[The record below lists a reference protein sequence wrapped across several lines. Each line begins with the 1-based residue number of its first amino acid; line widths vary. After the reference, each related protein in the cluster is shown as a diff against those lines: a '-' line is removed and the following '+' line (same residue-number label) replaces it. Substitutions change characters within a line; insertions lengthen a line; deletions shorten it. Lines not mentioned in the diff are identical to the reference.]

1 MNKLDLRKIIIFLLL
16 IIGVFGLIFFSEW
29 ISFEALKENR
39 AEIAEFRDKNFTLS
53 IISFWIFYVTLVVF
67 SLPGAAVASVSGG
80 FLFGLGGGLIINVT
94 AASTGATLLFVLVR
108 YGVKSFNYN
117 KSNKFNS
124 NFVFRIKNALV
135 TNQISIMLTLRLVPV
150 VPFFLANIL
159 PALVGVR
166 LFNFIWTTIIGIIPG
181 GIVFTWIGVGVGEVF
196 DRNEYPS
203 LELLFSPVILG
214 PILGLV
220 ALLILP
226 MILRRSGIM
235 SKTITERGNEK
246 N

>member
-1 MNKLDLRKIIIFLLL
+1 MNKLDLRKVVIILLL
-16 IIGVFGLIFFSEW
+16 IIATFGLIFFSEW

-39 AEIAEFRDKNFTLS
+39 AEISEFRDKNFTLS
-53 IISFWIFYVTLVVF
+53 IVIFWVFYVILVIF

-80 FLFGLGGGLIINVT
+80 FLFGLGAGLLINIT
-94 AASTGATLLFVLVR
+94 AASTGAALLFLLVR
-108 YGVKSFNYN
+108 YGMKSFKYN
-117 KSNKFNS
+117 KSNTLNS
-124 NFVFRIKNALV
+124 NFVIQIKNALV

-196 DRNEYPS
+196 DRNEYPNF
-203 LELLFSPVILG
+203 ELLFSPVILG

-220 ALLILP
+220 ALLLLP

-235 SKTITERGNEK
+235 PKTMTERGNEE

>member
-1 MNKLDLRKIIIFLLL
+1 MNKLDLRKIVIILLL
-16 IIGVFGLIFFSEW
+16 IIAVFGLIFFSEW

-117 KSNKFNS
+117 KSNTFNS
-124 NFVFRIKNALV
+124 NIVFRIKNALII
-135 TNQISIMLTLRLVPV
+135 NQVSIMLILRLVPV

-214 PILGLV
+214 PILSLVGL
-220 ALLILP
+220 LLLP
-226 MILRRSGIM
+226 IILRRSGIVP
-235 SKTITERGNEK
+235 KTIAERKYEK

>member
-1 MNKLDLRKIIIFLLL
+1 MNKLDLRKVVIILLL
-16 IIGVFGLIFFSEW
+16 IIATFGLIFFSEW

-39 AEIAEFRDKNFTLS
+39 AEIVEFRDKNFTLS
-53 IISFWIFYVTLVVF
+53 IIIFWIFYVILVVF

-80 FLFGLGGGLIINVT
+80 FLYGLGAGLLINVT
-94 AASTGATLLFVLVR
+94 AASTGAALLFLLVR
-108 YGVKSFNYN
+108 YGMASFKYI
-117 KSNKFNS
+117 KSNTLNS
-124 NFVFRIKNALV
+124 NFVFQIKNALV

-159 PALVGVR
+159 PAIVGVR

-196 DRNEYPS
+196 DRNEYPNF
-203 LELLFSPVILG
+203 ELLFSPVILG
-214 PILGLV
+214 PILGLA
-220 ALLILP
+220 ALLLLP
-226 MILRRSGIM
+226 MIMRRSGIM
-235 SKTITERGNEK
+235 PKTITERGNEE

>member
-39 AEIAEFRDKNFTLS
+39 AEIADFRDKNFTLS

-117 KSNKFNS
+117 KSNTFNS
-124 NFVFRIKNALV
+124 NIVFRIKNALII
-135 TNQISIMLTLRLVPV
+135 NQVSIMLILRLVPV

-214 PILGLV
+214 PILSLVGL
-220 ALLILP
+220 LLLP
-226 MILRRSGIM
+226 IILRRSGIM
-235 SKTITERGNEK
+235 PKTITERGNEK

>member
-1 MNKLDLRKIIIFLLL
+1 MNKLDLRKVLIILLL
-16 IIGVFGLIFFSEW
+16 IIATFGLIFFSEW

-117 KSNKFNS
+117 KSNTFNN
-124 NFVFRIKNALV
+124 NFVFRIKNAL
-135 TNQISIMLTLRLVPV
+135 TINQVSIMLILRLVPV

-181 GIVFTWIGVGVGEVF
+181 GIVFTWIGVGVSEVF
-196 DRNEYPS
+196 DRDEHPS
-203 LELLFSPVILG
+203 FELLFSPVILG

-220 ALLILP
+220 ALLLLP
-226 MILRRSGIM
+226 IILRRSGIM
-235 SKTITERGNEK
+235 PRTITEWGNEK

>member
-1 MNKLDLRKIIIFLLL
+1 MNKLDLRKIVIILLL
-16 IIGVFGLIFFSEW
+16 IIAVFGLIFFSEW

-80 FLFGLGGGLIINVT
+80 FLFGLGGGLIINVS

-117 KSNKFNS
+117 KSNTFNN
-124 NFVFRIKNALV
+124 NFVFRIKNAL
-135 TNQISIMLTLRLVPV
+135 TINQVSIMLILRLIPV

-203 LELLFSPVILG
+203 FELLFSTVILG

-220 ALLILP
+220 ALLLLP
-226 MILRRSGIM
+226 IILRRSGIM
-235 SKTITERGNEK
+235 PRTITEWGNEK

>member
-1 MNKLDLRKIIIFLLL
+1 MNKLDLRKVVIILLL
-16 IIGVFGLIFFSEW
+16 IIAAFGLIFFSEW

-39 AEIAEFRDKNFTLS
+39 AEISEFRDKNFTLS
-53 IISFWIFYVTLVVF
+53 IVIFWVFYVILVVF

-80 FLFGLGGGLIINVT
+80 FLFGLGAGLLINIT
-94 AASTGATLLFVLVR
+94 AASTGAALLFLLVR
-108 YGVKSFNYN
+108 YGMKSFKYN
-117 KSNKFNS
+117 KSNTLNS
-124 NFVFRIKNALV
+124 NFVIQIKNALV

-196 DRNEYPS
+196 DRNEYPNF
-203 LELLFSPVILG
+203 ELLFSPVILG

-226 MILRRSGIM
+226 MILRRSGIVP
-235 SKTITERGNEK
+235 KTIAERKYEK

>member
-1 MNKLDLRKIIIFLLL
+1 MNKLDLRKVVIILLL
-16 IIGVFGLIFFSEW
+16 IIAAFGLIFFSEW

-39 AEIAEFRDKNFTLS
+39 SEISEFRDKNLTLS
-53 IISFWIFYVTLVVF
+53 IVIFWVFYVILVVF

-80 FLFGLGGGLIINVT
+80 FLFGLGAGLLINIT
-94 AASTGATLLFVLVR
+94 AASTGAALLFLLVR
-108 YGVKSFNYN
+108 YGMASFKYI
-117 KSNKFNS
+117 KSNTLNS
-124 NFVFRIKNALV
+124 NFVFQIKNALV

-196 DRNEYPS
+196 DRNEYPNF
-203 LELLFSPVILG
+203 ELLFSPVILG

-235 SKTITERGNEK
+235 PKTITERGNEK

>member
-1 MNKLDLRKIIIFLLL
+1 MNKLDLRKVIIILLL
-16 IIGVFGLIFFSEW
+16 IIATFGLIFFSEW

-39 AEIAEFRDKNFTLS
+39 AEISEFRDKNFTLS
-53 IISFWIFYVTLVVF
+53 IVIFWVFYLILVVF

-80 FLFGLGGGLIINVT
+80 FLFGLGAGLLINIT
-94 AASTGATLLFVLVR
+94 AASTGAALLFLLVR
-108 YGVKSFNYN
+108 YGMKSFKYN
-117 KSNKFNS
+117 KSNTLNS
-124 NFVFRIKNALV
+124 NFVIQIKNALV
-135 TNQISIMLTLRLVPV
+135 TNQISIMLTLRLGPV

-196 DRNEYPS
+196 DRNEYPNF
-203 LELLFSPVILG
+203 ELLFSPVILG

-220 ALLILP
+220 ALLLLP
-226 MILRRSGIM
+226 IILRRSGIM
-235 SKTITERGNEK
+235 PRTITEWGNEK

>member
-16 IIGVFGLIFFSEW
+16 IIAVFSLIFFSEW
-29 ISFEALKENR
+29 ISFESLKENR
-39 AEIAEFRDKNFTLS
+39 AKIAEFRDKNFTLS

-80 FLFGLGGGLIINVT
+80 YLFGLGGGLIINIT
-94 AASTGATLLFVLVR
+94 AASTGATLLFLLVR

-117 KSNKFNS
+117 KSNTFNS
-124 NFVFRIKNALV
+124 NFVFRIKNAL
-135 TNQISIMLTLRLVPV
+135 TINQVSIMLILRLVPV

-196 DRNEYPS
+196 DRNEYPN
-203 LELLFSPVILG
+203 LELLYSPVILG

-220 ALLILP
+220 ALLMLP
-226 MILRRSGIM
+226 MIMRRSGLVP
-235 SKTITERGNEK
+235 KTITERGNEK

>member
-1 MNKLDLRKIIIFLLL
+1 MNKLDLRKVVIILLV
-16 IIGVFGLIFFSEW
+16 IIAALGLIFFSEW

-39 AEIAEFRDKNFTLS
+39 AEISEFRDKNFTLS
-53 IISFWIFYVTLVVF
+53 IVIFWVFYVILVVF

-80 FLFGLGGGLIINVT
+80 FLFGLGAGLLINIT
-94 AASTGATLLFVLVR
+94 AASTGAALLFLLVR
-108 YGVKSFNYN
+108 YGMKSFKHN
-117 KSNKFNS
+117 KANTLNS
-124 NFVFRIKNALV
+124 NFVIQIKNALV

-196 DRNEYPS
+196 DRNEYPNF
-203 LELLFSPVILG
+203 ELLFSPVILG

-235 SKTITERGNEK
+235 PKTITERGNEK

>member
-1 MNKLDLRKIIIFLLL
+1 MNKLDLRKVVIILLL
-16 IIGVFGLIFFSEW
+16 IIATFGLIFFSEW

-39 AEIAEFRDKNFTLS
+39 VEILKFRDKHFTLS
-53 IISFWIFYVTLVVF
+53 IVIFWVFYVVLVVF

-80 FLFGLGGGLIINVT
+80 FLFGFGAGLLINIT
-94 AASTGATLLFVLVR
+94 AASTGAALLFLIVR
-108 YGVKSFNYN
+108 YGMKSFKYN
-117 KSNKFNS
+117 KSNMFNS
-124 NFVFRIKNALV
+124 NFVFQIKNALV

-159 PALVGVR
+159 AALVGVR

-181 GIVFTWIGVGVGEVF
+181 GIVFTWIGVGLGEVF
-196 DRNEYPS
+196 DRNEYPN
-203 LELLFSPVILG
+203 LEFLFSPVILG

-226 MILRRSGIM
+226 MIMRCSGIVP
-235 SKTITERGNEK
+235 KTITERGNEK

>member
-166 LFNFIWTTIIGIIPG
+166 LFIFFWPTIFGFIPG
-181 GIVFTWIGVGVGEVF
+181 GIVFTWLGVGVGEVF
-196 DRNEYPS
+196 DRNEYPN

>member
-16 IIGVFGLIFFSEW
+16 IIAVFSLIFFSEW

-39 AEIAEFRDKNFTLS
+39 AKIAEFRDKNFTLS

-80 FLFGLGGGLIINVT
+80 YLFGLGGGLIINVT
-94 AASTGATLLFVLVR
+94 AASTGATLLFLLVR

-117 KSNKFNS
+117 KSNTFNS
-124 NFVFRIKNALV
+124 NFVFRIKNAL
-135 TNQISIMLTLRLVPV
+135 TINQVSIMLILRLVPV

-196 DRNEYPS
+196 DRNEYPN
-203 LELLFSPVILG
+203 LELLYSPVILG

-220 ALLILP
+220 ALLMLP
-226 MILRRSGIM
+226 MIMRRSGLVP
-235 SKTITERGNEK
+235 KTITERGNEK